1 MDVFRLTTALN
12 KHANTP
18 TTPTTS
24 SPSTPSGSWPAI
36 ARLPATSTSAQPP
49 AAARYLSTAQ
59 CEPAHTVG
67 EQKAL
72 QAPRRPVMPI
82 MRKLW

>member
-18 TTPTTS
+18 SPTTT
-24 SPSTPSGSWPAI
+24 STPPSGSWPAI
-36 ARLPATSTSAQPP
+36 ARLPATAATAQPP

-59 CEPAHTVG
+59 CEPAHPVGQKETVP
-67 EQKAL
+67 
-72 QAPRRPVMPI
+72 APARRPVMPT

>member
-12 KHANTP
+12 KHANQASATP
-18 TTPTTS
+18 T

-36 ARLPATSTSAQPP
+36 ARLPATAATAQQP
-49 AAARYLSTAQ
+49 AAARLLSTAQ
-59 CEPAHTVG
+59 CEPAHPVG
-67 EQKAL
+67 Q
-72 QAPRRPVMPI
+72 QASPPPARRPVMPI